1 MKKLCLAYL
10 KVWKIIIAHESIKIS
25 WQVKEVNIFPKISNK
40 SYCSLLK
47 VLINAASN
55 KNIMNEKKE
64 SAVISNGDFY
74 FSSNLSW
81 ISKLS
86 IDEFMWD
93 NVGQYGCGVTYLNS
107 TESYLDKSQSLSVK
121 IIREL

>member
-1 MKKLCLAYL
+1 MKKL
-10 KVWKIIIAHESIKIS
+10 ESS
-25 WQVKEVNIFPKISNK
+25 
-40 SYCSLLK
+40 
-47 VLINAASN
+47 
-55 KNIMNEKKE
+55 
-64 SAVISNGDFY
+64 VISNGDFY

>member
-25 WQVKEVNIFPKISNK
+25 WQVKVLNIFPKISFK

-55 KNIMNEKKE
+55 KNIMNERKE

-121 IIREL
+121 IICEL